1 MSYNMLKKIS
11 LIISFSTLVTI
22 PTTASAAKLY
32 RCNGVVQYRPCSET
46 EANTEDSQIGDKD
59 EVEVSEINFK
69 ELENNLGY
77 WKGTI
82 KTNGRVN
89 IWLIFKNPQNTVIQ
103 KKLIGIKQIS
113 KKLTFSFKTSLPN
126 SENWNWQIRAF
137 KG

>member
-1 MSYNMLKKIS
+1 M
-11 LIISFSTLVTI
+11 
-22 PTTASAAKLY
+22 
-32 RCNGVVQYRPCSET
+32 VQYQPCSET
-46 EANTEDSQIGDKD
+46 EVNTDDSQIGDKD

-77 WKGTI
+77 WKGTVR
-82 KTNGRVN
+82 TNGQVN
-89 IWLIFKNPQNTVIQ
+89 IWLIFKNQENNVIQ

-113 KKLTFSFKTSLPN
+113 NKLTFSFKTSLPN